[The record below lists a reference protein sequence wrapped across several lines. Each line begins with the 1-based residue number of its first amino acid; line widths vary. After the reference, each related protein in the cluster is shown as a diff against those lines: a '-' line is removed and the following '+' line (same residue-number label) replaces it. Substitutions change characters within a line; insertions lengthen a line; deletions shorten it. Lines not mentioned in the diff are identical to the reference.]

1 MKQLQVALEL
11 SEDDSVI
18 RSVNRVSLTLQLL
31 HSIMQRIS
39 GFFASGSHLRSTMTI
54 NDAPALAFSH
64 ATANLP
70 ALRDS

>member
-39 GFFASGSHLRSTMTI
+39 EFFRFWISSAV
-54 NDAPALAFSH
+54 DY
-64 ATANLP
+64 
-70 ALRDS
+70 DDQ